1 MYNLHAAWED
11 TVIFPAWKSMQS
23 KERLEELAGKFEEI
37 EHERF
42 GKDGFEDAVAR
53 ILKVEQALGLADL
66 AAFTASPPPTA

>member
-1 MYNLHAAWED
+1 
-11 TVIFPAWKSMQS
+11 MQS
-23 KERLEELAGKFEEI
+23 KERLEELADKFEEI

-53 ILKVEQALGLADL
+53 IFKVEQALGLADL